1 MCIRLS
7 IIGPICALP
16 LLLLSLSQ
24 LSLSLGVI
32 MKKVYVNPPVLLFT
46 NTVKSVLMHDT

>member
-16 LLLLSLSQ
+16 LLLLSLS
-24 LSLSLGVI
+24 LSLGVI
-32 MKKVYVNPPVLLFT
+32 MKNVYVNPPVLLFT